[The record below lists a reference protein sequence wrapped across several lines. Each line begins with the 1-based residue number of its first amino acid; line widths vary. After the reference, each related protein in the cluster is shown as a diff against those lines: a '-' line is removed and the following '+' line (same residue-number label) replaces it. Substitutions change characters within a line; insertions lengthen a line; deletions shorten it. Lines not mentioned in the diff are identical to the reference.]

1 MATQK
6 PTPYAGLFKRLLAP
20 FQTDNSDQEAD
31 DGPAVQEAYESVTQL
46 NALVAEMSRL
56 RGLRDSETAR
66 ESELNAE
73 LSEIELQRVEALTE
87 FKVSGDQE
95 AKKRADA
102 LLKKSETISQQK
114 NDCQSVAKSIQAR
127 VDALEVD
134 KKNLRRAYQRDL
146 GMFLDRVFARMCQH
160 YTELAPEVAEAALQM
175 AAVQSVMMRYL
186 CGNSSGFER
195 RIYLPTVQPGNG
207 NTLIP
212 ILDADTRSFEEGV
225 NTRMEAVLA
234 ELRQAGFTWRFD

>member
-1 MATQK
+1 MKQE
-6 PTPYAGLFKRLLAP
+6 TPRYAGIFKRLLAP
-20 FQTDNSDQEAD
+20 FQTENSDQEAD
-31 DGPAVQEAYESVTQL
+31 DGAAVQEAYESVTQL

-56 RGLRDSETAR
+56 RGLRASETAR
-66 ESELNAE
+66 ESELDVE
-73 LSEIELQRVEALTE
+73 FGEIELQRIEALTE

-114 NDCQSVAKSIQAR
+114 NDCQAVAKSILAR

-134 KKNLRRAYQRDL
+134 KQNLRRAYQRDL
-146 GMFLDRVFARMCQH
+146 GMFLDRVFARMCQR
-160 YTELAPEVAEAALQM
+160 YTELAPGVAEAALQM
-175 AAVQSVMMRYL
+175 AAVQNVMMRHL

-195 RIYLPTVQPGNG
+195 RIYLPTVQPGDG
-207 NTLIP
+207 KTLLP
-212 ILDADTRSFEEGV
+212 ILDAANRHFEEGV
-225 NTRMEAVLA
+225 NTRMETVLA